1 VTDAK
6 ERLVIPQEIRD
17 GIVAHARDHAPREC
31 CGIVSGTTG
40 NPTHLHPLTNVEPG
54 NTRYLFDDEEFYR
67 VYREIQNAGED
78 LIVVYHSHPATQAW
92 PSPTDVAN
100 ATWPEAVY
108 AICSLEQPDEPVLRG
123 FRIIDGQISEVE
135 LA

>member
-1 VTDAK
+1 VTDAS
-6 ERLVIPQEIRD
+6 EHLVLPREIRE
-17 GIVAHARDHAPREC
+17 GIVAHAREHAPREC
-31 CGIVSGTTG
+31 CGIVSGTPG
-40 NPTHLHPLTNVEPG
+40 NPMRLHHLTNVEPG

-108 AICSLEQPDEPVLRG
+108 VICSLEKPDEPVIRG
-123 FRIIDGQISEVE
+123 FHIVEGQVSEVD